1 MAVRQILVAP
11 NPLLRKKAEVVEHID
26 ASIVKL
32 AEDMVETL
40 EAAGGVGLAAPQIGV
55 SKRVIVIWLPDED
68 PFVLVNPKVAKH
80 FGERIVT
87 EGCLS
92 VPEMQGKVKRS
103 REVIVK
109 AVDPAGNPVRI
120 DATGLKAQALEHEI
134 NHLDGILYTDL
145 IVPGSL
151 TKTQVT
157 ESFEDI
163 VDDVWQ
169 SRHGAA

>member
-11 NPLLRKKAEVVEHID
+11 NPLLRKKAEVVQNID

-68 PFVLVNPKVAKH
+68 PFVLVNPTVAKH

-134 NHLDGILYTDL
+134 NHLDGILYTGL

>member
-11 NPLLRKKAEVVEHID
+11 NPLLRKKAEVVQNID

-151 TKTQVT
+151 TKTQIT

>member
-11 NPLLRKKAEVVEHID
+11 NPLLRKKAEVVQNID

>member
-1 MAVRQILVAP
+1 MAIRQILVAP
-11 NPLLRKKAEVVEHID
+11 NPLLRKKAEVVQNID

-55 SKRVIVIWLPDED
+55 SKRVIVIWVPDED
-68 PFVLVNPKVAKH
+68 PIVLVNPKVAKH
-80 FGERIVT
+80 FGARYVT

-92 VPEMQGKVKRS
+92 VPQMQGKVKRS

-109 AVDPAGNPVRI
+109 AVDPAGSPVRI

-151 TKTQVT
+151 TKTQIT
-157 ESFEDI
+157 ESFEDVI
-163 VDDVWQ
+163 DDVWQ
-169 SRHGAA
+169 SKHVS

>member
-1 MAVRQILVAP
+1 MAIRPILVAP
-11 NPLLRKKAEVVEHID
+11 NPLLRRKAEVVNQID
-26 ASIVKL
+26 ASIIKL
-32 AEDMVETL
+32 AEDMYDTL
-40 EAAGGVGLAAPQIGV
+40 EHSGGVGLAAPQIGI
-55 SKRVIVIWLPDED
+55 SKRVIIIWIPDED
-68 PFVLVNPKVAKH
+68 PLVLINPKVAKH
-80 FGERIVT
+80 FGERLVT

-109 AVDPAGNPVRI
+109 GLDPSGNPVRI

-151 TKTQVT
+151 QKTRT
-157 ESFEDI
+157 IESFDDVI
-163 VDDVWQ
+163 DDVWQ
-169 SRHGAA
+169 SKHES

>member
-1 MAVRQILVAP
+1 MAIRQILVAP
-11 NPLLRKKAEVVEHID
+11 NPLLRKKAEVVQNID

-55 SKRVIVIWLPDED
+55 SKRVIVIWVPDED
-68 PFVLVNPKVAKH
+68 PIVLVNPKVAKH
-80 FGERIVT
+80 FGERYVT

-92 VPEMQGKVKRS
+92 VPQMQGKVKRS

-109 AVDPAGNPVRI
+109 AVDPAGSPVRI

-151 TKTQVT
+151 TKTQIT
-157 ESFEDI
+157 ESFEDVI
-163 VDDVWQ
+163 DDVWQ
-169 SRHGAA
+169 SKHVS

>member
-1 MAVRQILVAP
+1 MAIRQILVAP
-11 NPLLRKKAEVVEHID
+11 NPLLRKKAEVVQNID

-55 SKRVIVIWLPDED
+55 SKRVIVIWVPDED
-68 PFVLVNPKVAKH
+68 PIVLVNPKVAKH
-80 FGERIVT
+80 FGERYVT

-92 VPEMQGKVKRS
+92 VPQMQGKVKRS

-109 AVDPAGNPVRI
+109 AVDPDGGPVRI

-151 TKTQVT
+151 TKTQIT
-157 ESFEDI
+157 ESFEDVI
-163 VDDVWQ
+163 DDVWQ
-169 SRHGAA
+169 SKHVS